1 MAEPKFINEFIE
13 FERQRDPEYVK
24 KAQESIRKSMR
35 IIEPPIASLEK
46 LMMSL

>member
-24 KAQESIRKSMR
+24 KAQEK
-35 IIEPPIASLEK
+35 K
-46 LMMSL
+46 TKQ